1 MSEINNN
8 AVLRDLY
15 RKHQIFADLMGRILG
30 GPRKIQLAQARVA
43 ELDQLRADA
52 VKRVLDLRV
61 ATDEK
66 QAKLEAS
73 ERNLARR
80 RDQLMEAKSNTEYQ
94 NLKDQIAADQAA
106 CNVLSDEILEALDRI
121 EELTQQA
128 DLAKANLQ
136 EGTQQLEKLTAEIA
150 EEKTRCEEEI
160 RHLKPGFF
168 ALEKQLSGDF
178 QGHYR
183 RIFTSKQFDSLAA
196 VNGTCCKGCNT
207 KIPLEQISKMAQN
220 LPVVCMSCGRLLF
233 LPENYHVK

>member
-15 RKHQIFADLMGRILG
+15 RMHKIFADLMGRILG
-30 GPRKIQLAQARVA
+30 GPRKIKMAEAHVA

-80 RDQLMEAKSNTEYQ
+80 RDHLMEAKSNAEYQ
-94 NLKDQIAADQAA
+94 NLKDQIEADQAA
-106 CNVLSDEILEALDRI
+106 CDVLSDEILEALDRI
-121 EELTQQA
+121 EELTKQMGQ
-128 DLAKANLQ
+128 AKANLQ
-136 EGTQQLEKLTAEIA
+136 QGKQQLEKLTEEVA
-150 EEKTRCEEEI
+150 EEKANCEEKI
-160 RHLKPGFF
+160 RQLKPGFF

-183 RIFTSKQFDSLAA
+183 RIFTSKQFDSLAV
-196 VNGTCCKGCNT
+196 VNGTCCNGCNT
-207 KIPLEQISKMAQN
+207 RIPLEQISKMAQN
-220 LPVVCMSCGRLLF
+220 LPIVCMSCGRLLF
-233 LPENYHVK
+233 LPENYHVS